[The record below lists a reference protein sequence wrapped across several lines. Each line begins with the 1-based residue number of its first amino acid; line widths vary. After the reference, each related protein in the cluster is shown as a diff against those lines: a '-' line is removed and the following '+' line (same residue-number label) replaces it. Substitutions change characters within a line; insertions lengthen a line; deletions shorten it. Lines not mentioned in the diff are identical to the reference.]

1 MSKQPLQPPIP
12 LPPSPLLRSGLP
24 ADLVR
29 NRIELLQ
36 TAEAVFRKYGELI
49 PLMNEYL
56 NQILYL
62 GRNIDR
68 FLMDLDPPEQAIWS
82 SKHKNLFDPIFPALK
97 PYEQFLPIVI
107 KIMVLDQTTLYTHDL
122 LMHLMVL
129 LIGED
134 LTRRGAYS
142 DRAVEQMGQTF
153 MYLLDIVREFFRRRN
168 VCLDVLSSS
177 LTMDARLLEA
187 SKYRGT
193 ITFLIQFLAVDEMNA
208 EDTWRAL
215 YILSRQEHHVANL
228 LKASAEH
235 QFENGHTAEIK
246 EQAKKDAIKYFEIAK
261 RLGDF
266 LKTLTE
272 EITENA
278 TVRKLEA
285 ERSELSAKAKKNAE
299 NAAKAEANRA
309 AREAEAELLKE
320 EEMAKMAATGKAE
333 KEKRKREEKAARKA
347 AEKAEADR
355 IAAEKAAAIAATAA
369 AEKAEA
375 DRVAAEKKAAKNAV
389 KKSAN
394 LLAASM
400 KQRAPELMTPVRTP
414 LLKKPSASP
423 PAPPAPSPASLPSS
437 ASPTSSNSSPPLPP
451 PPPPSPFIPSA
462 SPPTLTA
469 MRPVT
474 PSLTLPGFT
483 PYSRSPPVI
492 RFWETLDHRYIY
504 QLLYDLFI
512 RTDNPD
518 ARFYLKGSAAIHIY
532 KRASRTAVTNHTSDY
547 DTTLLINPGLPKSR
561 FYTGRSY
568 ILNIIVNRL
577 ADAIDDPRFNAEV
590 ITKLHGAGIPF
601 ASFAYFDVTKR
612 EPVYA
617 IQDKIPQEHVAVP
630 DKSSPKF
637 YSDSENHFPYAS
649 FAAKRSTNVLNLRI
663 LRALE
668 RPKNV
673 TVLQLYTKTSP
684 EIKLIEVTVPFYEYD
699 ETETQISLADQWKA
713 ADRINILDGIPVLSL
728 PALKAEQQKL
738 RTLKDSA
745 EIDRRIADIDL
756 LMRPVDSGSGSARR
770 RTRRLRR

>member
-1 MSKQPLQPPIP
+1 MSEPP
-12 LPPSPLLRSGLP
+12 PPSSPLVRNALP

-29 NRIELLQ
+29 NRIELLK
-36 TAEAVFRKYGELI
+36 TAEAVYVKYRELI
-49 PLMNEYL
+49 PMMHEYL
-56 NQILYL
+56 KQILYL
-62 GRNIDR
+62 GRNVDR
-68 FLMDLDPPEQAIWS
+68 FVMDLDPPEQAIWY
-82 SKHKNLFDPIFPALK
+82 SKHKNMFEPVFPSIKA
-97 PYEQFLPIVI
+97 YEPFLPILI

-122 LMHLMVL
+122 LTHLMVL
-129 LIGED
+129 LIGEE
-134 LTRRGAYS
+134 LTQRGMYS
-142 DRAVEQMGQTF
+142 ERAVEQMGNKF
-153 MYLLDIVREFFRRRN
+153 MYLLDLVREFFRRRN
-168 VCLDVLSSS
+168 ICLDVLSSS
-177 LTMDARLLEA
+177 LTIDPRLLEA

-193 ITFLIQFLAVDEMNA
+193 NTFLIQFVAVDEMNA
-208 EDTWRAL
+208 DDTWRAL
-215 YILSRQEHHVANL
+215 YILARQEHHVANL

-278 TVRKLEA
+278 KVRQLEA

-299 NAAKAEANRA
+299 NAAKAEANRV
-309 AREAEAELLKE
+309 AREAEAELLRE
-320 EEMAKMAATGKAE
+320 EEAAKTAATGKAE
-333 KEKRKREEKAARKA
+333 KEKKKRETKAARKAAEKAEAERIAAAEAAEKAAAAA

-355 IAAEKAAAIAATAA
+355 IAAEK
-369 AEKAEA
+369 
-375 DRVAAEKKAAKNAV
+375 KAAKNSI

-400 KQRAPELMTPVRTP
+400 KKRAPELMTPVRAP
-414 LLKKPSASP
+414 LVVKKPSAS
-423 PAPPAPSPASLPSS
+423 PPAPSPASLPSS
-437 ASPTSSNSSPPLPP
+437 TSPTTSVSPPLPP
-451 PPPPSPFIPSA
+451 APVPSVLPLPPSA
-462 SPPTLTA
+462 SPPTFSNA
-469 MRPVT
+469 PRVPT
-474 PSLTLPGFT
+474 PSLAKTGFT
-483 PYSRSPPVI
+483 PYSRSPPVT
-492 RFWETLDHRYIY
+492 RFWETLDHTYIY

-512 RTDNPD
+512 RTDNSD
-518 ARFYLKGSAAIHIY
+518 VRFYLKGSAAIHMY
-532 KRASRTAVTNHTSDY
+532 KRAARTAITNHTSDY

-561 FYTGRSY
+561 FYSGRSY
-568 ILNIIVNRL
+568 MLNIIVNRL
-577 ADAIDDPRFNAEV
+577 AEAIDDPRFNAEI

-601 ASFAYFDVTKR
+601 ASFAYFNVTKR

-617 IQDKIPQEHVAVP
+617 IQDKIPQEHVSVP
-630 DKSSPKF
+630 DKSAPKF

-649 FAAKRSTNVLNLRI
+649 FAAKPSTNVLNLRI

-713 ADRINILDGIPVLSL
+713 ADRINILDGVPVLSL

-745 EIDRRIADIDL
+745 EIDRRIADIDA
-756 LMRPVDSGSGSARR
+756 LMKPAGGAGSARR
-770 RTRRLRR
+770 RTRKLR

>member
-1 MSKQPLQPPIP
+1 MSEPP
-12 LPPSPLLRSGLP
+12 PPSSPLVRDALP

-36 TAEAVFRKYGELI
+36 TAEAVYVKYRELI
-49 PLMNEYL
+49 PMMHEYL
-56 NQILYL
+56 KQILYL
-62 GRNIDR
+62 GRNVDR
-68 FLMDLDPPEQAIWS
+68 FVMDLDPPEQAIWY
-82 SKHKNLFDPIFPALK
+82 SKHKNMFEPIFPGIQA
-97 PYEQFLPIVI
+97 YEQFLPILI

-129 LIGED
+129 LIGEE
-134 LTRRGAYS
+134 LTQRGSYS
-142 DRAVEQMGQTF
+142 ERAVEQMGNKF

-168 VCLDVLSSS
+168 ICLDVLSSS
-177 LTMDARLLEA
+177 LTIDPRLLEA

-193 ITFLIQFLAVDEMNA
+193 NTFLIQFVAVDEMNA
-208 EDTWRAL
+208 DDTWRAL
-215 YILSRQEHHVANL
+215 YILARQEHHVANL

-235 QFENGHTAEIK
+235 QFENGQTAEIK

-278 TVRKLEA
+278 KVRQLEA
-285 ERSELSAKAKKNAE
+285 ERVASSAKAKKNAE
-299 NAAKAEANRA
+299 NAAKAEANRV
-309 AREAEAELLKE
+309 AREAEAELLRE
-320 EEMAKMAATGKAE
+320 EEEAKTAATGKAE
-333 KEKRKREEKAARKA
+333 KEKKKRETKAARKAAEKAEAERIAAAEAAEKAAAAA

-355 IAAEKAAAIAATAA
+355 IAAEK
-369 AEKAEA
+369 
-375 DRVAAEKKAAKNAV
+375 KAAKNSI

-394 LLAASM
+394 ILAASM
-400 KQRAPELMTPVRTP
+400 KKRAPELMTPVRAP
-414 LLKKPSASP
+414 LVLKKPTASP
-423 PAPPAPSPASLPSS
+423 SAPSPTSLPSS
-437 ASPTSSNSSPPLPP
+437 VSPVSSNSSPPLPP
-451 PPPPSPFIPSA
+451 PPPPSPFVPSA

-469 MRPVT
+469 VRPVT

-483 PYSRSPPVI
+483 PYSRSPPVT
-492 RFWETLDHRYIY
+492 RFWETLEHTYIY

-512 RTDNPD
+512 RTDNSD
-518 ARFYLKGSAAIHIY
+518 VRFYLKGSAAIHMY
-532 KRASRTAVTNHTSDY
+532 KKAARTAITNHTSDY
-547 DTTLLINPGLPKSR
+547 DTTLLINPGLDKSR
-561 FYTGRSY
+561 FYSGRSY
-568 ILNIIVNRL
+568 MLNIIVNRL
-577 ADAIDDPRFNAEV
+577 AEAIDDPRFNAEI

-601 ASFAYFDVTKR
+601 ASFAYFNVTKR

-617 IQDKIPQEHVAVP
+617 IQDKIPQEHVSVP
-630 DKSSPKF
+630 DKSAPKF
-637 YSDSENHFPYAS
+637 YSDGENHFPYAS
-649 FAAKRSTNVLNLRI
+649 FAAKPSTNVLNLRI

-684 EIKLIEVTVPFYEYD
+684 EIKLIEVTVPFYEYE

-713 ADRINILDGIPVLSL
+713 ADRINIFDGVPVLSL

-745 EIDRRIADIDL
+745 EIDRRIADIDA
-756 LMRPVDSGSGSARR
+756 LMKPAGGAGSARR
-770 RTRRLRR
+770 RTRKLR

>member
-1 MSKQPLQPPIP
+1 MSKPPLPP
-12 LPPSPLLRSGLP
+12 PPSPLLRSGLP
-24 ADLVR
+24 ANLVR

-36 TAEAVFRKYGELI
+36 TAEDVYRKYGRLI
-49 PLMNEYL
+49 PDMHEYL
-56 NQILYL
+56 KQILDL
-62 GRNIDR
+62 GKNINR
-68 FLMDLDPPEQAIWS
+68 FLLDLEPPEQAIWVR
-82 SKHKNLFDPIFPALK
+82 KHKNLFDPIFPGIER
-97 PYEQFLPIVI
+97 YEQFLPILI

-122 LMHLMVL
+122 LMHLMIL
-129 LIGED
+129 LIGEE
-134 LTRRGAYS
+134 LSRRGAYS
-142 DRAVEQMGQTF
+142 ERAVEQMGQKF
-153 MYLLDIVREFFRRRN
+153 MYILDIVREFFRRRDISLN
-168 VCLDVLSSS
+168 VLSDS
-177 LTMDARLLEA
+177 LTIDARLLES

-193 ITFLIQFLAVDEMNA
+193 VTFLIQFLAVDEMNA
-208 EDTWRAL
+208 ENTWRAM
-215 YILSRQEHHVANL
+215 YILAKQEHHVANL
-228 LKASAEH
+228 LKGSAER
-235 QFENGHTAEIK
+235 QAEKGDTEEIRI
-246 EQAKKDAIKYFEIAK
+246 QAKKDVIRYSELAK
-261 RLGDF
+261 RLGAF
-266 LKTLTE
+266 LKTLE
-272 EITENA
+272 DEISENA
-278 TVRKLEA
+278 QVRKLEA
-285 ERSELSAKAKKNAE
+285 ERSALSAKAEKNAA

-309 AREAEAELLKE
+309 AREAEAELLRE
-320 EEMAKMAATGKAE
+320 EEEAAAAAAGKAE
-333 KEKRKREEKAARKA
+333 KEKKKREEKAARKA

-355 IAAEKAAAIAATAA
+355 IAAEKAAATAAAA
-369 AEKAEA
+369 AEKAEFN
-375 DRVAAEKKAAKNAV
+375 RIAAEKKVAKNAV

-414 LLKKPSASP
+414 LVKKPSASP

-469 MRPVT
+469 VRPST
-474 PSLTLPGFT
+474 PSLTLPGFA
-483 PYSRSPPVI
+483 PYSRSPPVL

-518 ARFYLKGSAAIHIY
+518 VRFYLKGSAAIHIY
-532 KRASRTAVTNHTSDY
+532 KRAARTAMTNHTSDY
-547 DTTLLINPGLPKSR
+547 DTTLLINPGLDKAR

-568 ILNIIVNRL
+568 MLNIIVNRL

-601 ASFAYFDVTKR
+601 ASFAYFDVSKR

-617 IQDKIPQEHVAVP
+617 VQDKIPQEHVSVP

-668 RPKNV
+668 KPKNV

-713 ADRINILDGIPVLSL
+713 ADRINILDGIPVLTL

-738 RTLKDSA
+738 RTLKEAA
-745 EIDRRIADIDL
+745 EIDRRIADINA
-756 LMRPVDSGSGSARR
+756 LMKPAEGAGSAFSARR

>member
-1 MSKQPLQPPIP
+1 MSK
-12 LPPSPLLRSGLP
+12 LPPPASPLVRDALP

-36 TAEAVFRKYGELI
+36 TAEVVFRKYSELI

-68 FLMDLDPPEQAIWS
+68 FLMDLDPPEQAIWAI
-82 SKHKNLFDPIFPALK
+82 KHKNLFEPLFPALK

-142 DRAVEQMGQTF
+142 EQAVEQMGQKF
-153 MYLLDIVREFFRRRN
+153 MYLLDVVREFFRRRN
-168 VCLDVLSSS
+168 ICLDVLSSS
-177 LTMDARLLEA
+177 LTMDPRLLEA

-228 LKASAEH
+228 LKTSAEH
-235 QFENGHTAEIK
+235 QFENGYTAEIK

-272 EITENA
+272 EIKENA

-285 ERSELSAKAKKNAE
+285 ERSELSAKAKKNAA
-299 NAAKAEANRA
+299 NAAKAEANRV
-309 AREAEAELLKE
+309 AREAEAELLRE
-320 EEMAKMAATGKAE
+320 EEEAAAAAAGKAE
-333 KEKRKREEKAARKA
+333 KEKKKREEKAARKAAEKA

-355 IAAEKAAAIAATAA
+355 IAAEKAAAAAAAAAA
-369 AEKAEA
+369 AEKAKA
-375 DRVAAEKKAAKNAV
+375 DRVAAEKKVAKNAV

-414 LLKKPSASP
+414 LVKKPSASP

-437 ASPTSSNSSPPLPP
+437 ASPTSSNSSPPVPP

-469 MRPVT
+469 TRPVT

-518 ARFYLKGSAAIHIY
+518 ARFYLKGSAAIHMY
-532 KRASRTAVTNHTSDY
+532 KRAARTAMTNHTSDY
-547 DTTLLINPGLPKSR
+547 DTTLLINPGLPKPR

-568 ILNIIVNRL
+568 MLNIIVNRL

-617 IQDKIPQEHVAVP
+617 IQDKIPQEHISVP

-684 EIKLIEVTVPFYEYD
+684 EIKLVEVTVPFYEYD

-713 ADRINILDGIPVLSL
+713 ADRINILDGVPVLSL

-738 RTLKDSA
+738 RTLKEAA
-745 EIDRRIADIDL
+745 EIDRRISDINA
-756 LMRPVDSGSGSARR
+756 LMKPAEGAGSARH
-770 RTRRLRR
+770 TRRLRR